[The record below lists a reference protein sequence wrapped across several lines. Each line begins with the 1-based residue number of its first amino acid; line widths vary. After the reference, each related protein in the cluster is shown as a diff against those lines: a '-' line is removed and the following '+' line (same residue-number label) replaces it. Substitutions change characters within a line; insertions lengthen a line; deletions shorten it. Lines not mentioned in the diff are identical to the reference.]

1 MGYSAVALPAMQ
13 KTDEHP
19 HVSEEEASWIASLSA
34 IASPVGCLLS
44 GGLLDWLGR
53 RCTLV
58 AINVPSVLGWLL
70 IATTPHTEP
79 WFLYQLYAGRFL
91 TGIALGMASSPAT
104 VYVSEVV
111 DKSLRGMVV
120 TWPSIGISLGIPLV
134 YVLGY
139 IIPDNWRLVAGI
151 IICFPLAS
159 TIASWFLLPESPTW
173 LMSRGRVVEANAA
186 MRRIRGIPLRSSRQK
201 NLEQDVE
208 TMITPEVR
216 QDTSSGWKSTLIFFK
231 RPEAYKPLLIMNA
244 FFFFQQFSGI
254 FVIIFYAV
262 TIAKEAGVN
271 FDSYLAAVLIGV
283 CRLIM
288 TVVISFASRRY
299 GRRVLCN
306 TSGVCM
312 TVSIVGLSLYLNL
325 THDRILTD
333 ATYGWWPI
341 MALMMYILSSTAG
354 FLTLPWAMIG
364 EVFPVRIRG
373 PASGVTTCMAY
384 VFSFVIL
391 KMYPEMKHL
400 LGTHG
405 LFTFYSTVA
414 LAGTICMYV
423 YLPET
428 QGRTLQQIEEH
439 FRGKA

>member
-1 MGYSAVALPAMQ
+1 
-13 KTDEHP
+13 
-19 HVSEEEASWIASLSA
+19 
-34 IASPVGCLLS
+34 
-44 GGLLDWLGR
+44 
-53 RCTLV
+53 
-58 AINVPSVLGWLL
+58 
-70 IATTPHTEP
+70 
-79 WFLYQLYAGRFL
+79 
-91 TGIALGMASSPAT
+91 
-104 VYVSEVV
+104 
-111 DKSLRGMVV
+111 
-120 TWPSIGISLGIPLV
+120 
-134 YVLGY
+134 
-139 IIPDNWRLVAGI
+139 
-151 IICFPLAS
+151 
-159 TIASWFLLPESPTW
+159 
-173 LMSRGRVVEANAA
+173 
-186 MRRIRGIPLRSSRQK
+186 
-201 NLEQDVE
+201 
-208 TMITPEVR
+208 MITPEA
-216 QDTSSGWKSTLIFFK
+216 QQGTSNGWKDTLMFLK

-262 TIAKEAGVN
+262 TIAKEAGIN
-271 FDSYLAAVLIGV
+271 FDGYLAAVIIGV
-283 CRLIM
+283 CRLIT

-306 TSGVCM
+306 VSGVWM
-312 TVSIVGLSLYLNL
+312 TLSVVGLSLYLTL

-341 MALMMYILSSTAG
+341 MALMMYILSSTVG

-400 LGTHG
+400 LGNHG
-405 LFTFYSTVA
+405 LFTFYSIVA

-428 QGRTLQQIEEH
+428 RDRTLQQIEDH

>member
-1 MGYSAVALPAMQ
+1 MVYAMG
-13 KTDEHP
+13 
-19 HVSEEEASWIASLSA
+19 SL
-34 IASPVGCLLS
+34 
-44 GGLLDWLGR
+44 
-53 RCTLV
+53 
-58 AINVPSVLGWLL
+58 
-70 IATTPHTEP
+70 
-79 WFLYQLYAGRFL
+79 FQ
-91 TGIALGMASSPAT
+91 
-104 VYVSEVV
+104 
-111 DKSLRGMVV
+111 
-120 TWPSIGISLGIPLV
+120 
-134 YVLGY
+134 
-139 IIPDNWRLVAGI
+139 DNWRLVAGI
-151 IICFPLAS
+151 CSFFPAVS
-159 TIASWFLLPESPTW
+159 IAAVWYMLPESPVW
-173 LMSRGRVVEANAA
+173 LVSRGWIQEAEAS
-186 MRRIRGIPLRSSRQK
+186 MRRTRGVPREASFPDDLQQELEAMMNSSTRLDKKSSWK
-201 NLEQDVE
+201 N
-208 TMITPEVR
+208 R
-216 QDTSSGWKSTLIFFK
+216 LIFIK
-231 RPEAYKPLLIMNA
+231 EPEAYKPLLIINA
-244 FFFFQQFSGI
+244 LFFFQQFSGI